1 MFPLPKSFIVK
12 STPQIIEIIDS
23 VCEIE
28 KCEDRSQLVHQ
39 VLLPYIL
46 NVIESDKTQITDIE
60 GAGKEIRGLFDSYYQ
75 SI

>member
-1 MFPLPKSFIVK
+1 MPKSFIVK